1 MKFVNIAQIKTFF
14 KQFRSRSCGLIST
27 AAFVFFLSSLCIL
40 PTYAAETDSLTG
52 GESSAIL
59 EEINVSDVNVLPSDS
74 SAFRTVQSIT
84 IDGQPIAVYVVP
96 DPYQVETSAMIG
108 DVYEGS
114 YSSTTLD
121 YLSGFVP
128 SMCDYVTYR
137 SGQYTYQ
144 LYYGTGFSVNGRN
157 ISGSGS
163 SVTYNSYSQTVSF
176 SENVDFNVSTSN
188 AAYVYSNLDGYSD
201 YTGLR
206 EVSDSA
212 FQSIILL
219 AIFLSDILRWIWK

>member
-1 MKFVNIAQIKTFF
+1 MKFVNFAQKNSFR
-14 KQFRSRSCGLIST
+14 KDFRSRSCGLIKT
-27 AAFVFFLSSLCIL
+27 AASIFFLCSLCIL
-40 PTYAAETDSLTG
+40 PVSAAEVDSING
-52 GESSAIL
+52 GESYEIL
-59 EEINVSDVNVLPSDS
+59 EESNVSDVYVLPSDS
-74 SAFRTVQSIT
+74 SAVRTVQSIT
-84 IDGQPIAVYVVP
+84 IDGQPIAVYEVP
-96 DPYQVETSAMIG
+96 NPYEVGTAVMIG

-121 YLSGFVP
+121 YLCGFVP
-128 SMCDYVTYR
+128 SMSDYVTYR

-157 ISGSGS
+157 ISGTGS

-176 SENVDFNVSTSN
+176 AEDVDFNISTSN

-212 FQSIILL
+212 FQSIMLF
-219 AIFLSDILRWIWK
+219 AIFIADVLRWIWK